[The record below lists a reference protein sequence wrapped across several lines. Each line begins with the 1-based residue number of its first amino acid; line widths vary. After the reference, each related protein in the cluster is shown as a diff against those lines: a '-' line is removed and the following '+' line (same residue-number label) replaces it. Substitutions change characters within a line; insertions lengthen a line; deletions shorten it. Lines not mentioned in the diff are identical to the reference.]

1 MLGLPN
7 VKSEIHCN
15 MKFCKI
21 VLIVLLS
28 IKSLKE
34 ILTTFTNLG
43 DSDHP
48 LEDILS
54 SLIVITI
61 GWGLYYGAG
70 ILDV

>member
-1 MLGLPN
+1 
-7 VKSEIHCN
+7 

-34 ILTTFTNLG
+34 IFTTFNNLG

-48 LEDILS
+48 LEDIIS

>member
-1 MLGLPN
+1 
-7 VKSEIHCN
+7 

-21 VLIVLLS
+21 ALIVLLS
-28 IKSLKE
+28 IKSLKM
-34 ILTTFTNLG
+34 IVDTFNNLG

-54 SLIVITI
+54 TLIVITV
-61 GWGLYYGAG
+61 GWSLYYGAG

>member
-1 MLGLPN
+1 
-7 VKSEIHCN
+7 

-21 VLIVLLS
+21 VLIVLLV
-28 IKSLKE
+28 IKSLRE
-34 ILTTFTNLG
+34 ILNTFNNLG
-43 DSDHP
+43 DSNHP

-61 GWGLYYGAG
+61 GWALYYGAG

>member
-1 MLGLPN
+1 
-7 VKSEIHCN
+7 

-21 VLIVLLS
+21 VLIVLLA

-34 ILTTFTNLG
+34 IYNTLHNLG

>member
-1 MLGLPN
+1 
-7 VKSEIHCN
+7 

-34 ILTTFTNLG
+34 IYNTFNSLG
-43 DSDHP
+43 DSNHP

>member
-1 MLGLPN
+1 
-7 VKSEIHCN
+7 

-28 IKSLKE
+28 IKSLKM
-34 ILTTFTNLG
+34 IVDTLNNLG

-54 SLIVITI
+54 SLIVITV

-70 ILDV
+70 ILDI

>member
-1 MLGLPN
+1 
-7 VKSEIHCN
+7 

-34 ILTTFTNLG
+34 IFTTCNNLG

-70 ILDV
+70 ILDI

>member
-1 MLGLPN
+1 
-7 VKSEIHCN
+7 

-21 VLIVLLS
+21 VLIVLLA
-28 IKSLKE
+28 IKSLKK
-34 ILTTFTNLG
+34 ILTTFNNLG

-48 LEDILS
+48 IEDILS

>member
-1 MLGLPN
+1 
-7 VKSEIHCN
+7 

-54 SLIVITI
+54 SLIVIII
-61 GWGLYYGAG
+61 GWALYYGAG
-70 ILDV
+70 ILDI